1 MQSARGPDSGETD
14 GKFLLNVD
22 DIGAEFFDPLHKGQT
37 DRAGKPIAIDFFDLK
52 RGTAQDAVL
61 EHMLFDR
68 LVGGDDQDFMPV
80 MNQPF
85 PQDFHMGDH
94 PVEIGKIGL
103 DKDRD
108 SHESAS

>member
-1 MQSARGPDSGETD
+1 MQGARSPDSGETD

-22 DIGAEFFDPLHKGQT
+22 HIGAEFFDPLHEGQA
-37 DRAGKPIAIDFFDLK
+37 DRAGKSIAIDFFDLK
-52 RGTAQDAVL
+52 RGTAQDAAL
-61 EHMLFDR
+61 EHMFFDR
-68 LVGGDDQDFMPV
+68 LVGGDDQDFMSV

-103 DKDRD
+103 YKDRD
-108 SHESAS
+108 SHGSAS